1 MEQFMLSNFPQAKM
15 CICIDKI
22 YQNKVN
28 KNNHMRKI
36 HERVEILVVHFVKKN
51 VYFPIC
57 RQQLSDTVSCPIL
70 RWGNFTLAIF
80 FYCV

>member
-1 MEQFMLSNFPQAKM
+1 MTIYGRKILMEQFMLSNFPQAKM

-36 HERVEILVVHFVKKN
+36 HERVETLVVHFVKKM
-51 VYFPIC
+51 C
-57 RQQLSDTVSCPIL
+57 
-70 RWGNFTLAIF
+70 NFQYVDNSSLTL
-80 FYCV
+80 YLVRS